1 MEKKTDLCRVYREF
15 LGDFLN
21 TFPEYKET
29 ISNNVG
35 LMSILAEEYESEE
48 VEKIIERCRSVYP
61 PKFFDILYQNDDVFK
76 EDIEFID
83 GISFSGVWSENI
95 SDKTREVIW
104 KYLQLMLFNTVAL
117 MNDGSDFGDTASLFE
132 AIDENTLKEKMNETI
147 EEMKKMFENND
158 GDISGNLPIPED
170 LNSHLEG
177 LMTGKLGKLAQEIA
191 KETADE
197 LEMDMEGVSND
208 KDVMDKLMKQLF
220 KNPMKIMGLVK
231 KIGSKLETK
240 MKSGELNE
248 KEIMREATDVIQG
261 MKKMGQKVPHMREME
276 RMMKKMGGKMDMGN
290 LSKMMGSMGN
300 NPTAFVPNMG
310 DIKSLQKEMGV
321 ASQKDR
327 MRRKLEERKKNVYVF
342 STGER
347 PEQSVSEPTKRK
359 KRNKKKVVRH
369 EE

>member
-15 LGDFLN
+15 LGDFLT
-21 TFPEYKET
+21 TFPEHKDT
-29 ISNNVG
+29 ISANDG
-35 LMSILAEEYESEE
+35 LMAILAENYESADL
-48 VEKIIERCRSVYP
+48 IITHCRSVFP
-61 PKFFDILYQNDDVFK
+61 PRFFDILYQNDDMFK
-76 EDIEFID
+76 EDIEFIPA
-83 GISFSGVWSENI
+83 ISFKTIWEDETLT
-95 SDKTREVIW
+95 DKTRDVIW
-104 KYLQLMLFNTVAL
+104 KYLQLVLFNTVAL

-132 AIDENTLKEKMNETI
+132 AIDETTLKEKMNETI

-158 GDISGNLPIPED
+158 IDISGNIPAPED

-197 LEMDMEGVSND
+197 LEMDMEGATND

-290 LSKMMGSMGN
+290 LSKMMGSMGS

-310 DIKSLQKEMGV
+310 DIKSLQKEMEMS
-321 ASQKDR
+321 SQKDR
-327 MRRKLEERKKNVYVF
+327 MRRKLEERKKNAYVF

-347 PEQSVSEPTKRK
+347 PEQSVNQPTNRK
-359 KRNKKKVVRH
+359 KRNRKKVVRH